1 MEVVFDTRSL
11 SAGRRRQAW
20 RDAICEIYL
29 QVDCACDSANDYE
42 GLVREARY
50 GGVTITDALISP
62 QVIRRRAPHIGGFGK
77 DCYYI
82 GIEHIGAVDIRQAG
96 ASFVLRPGRG
106 SLYYA
111 NEPYE
116 LHCAVKSRQFWIEL
130 DRSAFDGRFEGGRP
144 PMLKH
149 FDLQQGLGRI
159 AADYCATLARECASV
174 EEPAK
179 ARLGEQFM
187 DVLALALAAEPQRQS
202 ESEKSVQLARL
213 QSVKAY
219 IEANLRNPNLSP
231 ATIAKHNGISLR
243 YLHHLFRSIDMSV
256 SHWLRL
262 RRLERCRDMLA
273 SPQYA
278 GKSITEIAYG
288 MGFSSS
294 SHFSN
299 LFRAEFNLTPSDV
312 RAGCDYQLRRRY

>member
-202 ESEKSVQLARL
+202 SEPVVVTGLMRASEPRNWFTPADDPARGQWFTRDPVAIAAALKLARAAPFTIDADATGDPGDL
-213 QSVKAY
+213 PQGGETILAFPNNHLAY
-219 IEANLRNPNLSP
+219 AFTWFGMALAL
-231 ATIAKHNGISLR
+231 AA
-243 YLHHLFRSIDMSV
+243 V
-256 SHWLRL
+256 SGAFALTRL
-262 RRLERCRDMLA
+262 RG
-273 SPQYA
+273 S
-278 GKSITEIAYG
+278 
-288 MGFSSS
+288 
-294 SHFSN
+294 
-299 LFRAEFNLTPSDV
+299 
-312 RAGCDYQLRRRY
+312 RR